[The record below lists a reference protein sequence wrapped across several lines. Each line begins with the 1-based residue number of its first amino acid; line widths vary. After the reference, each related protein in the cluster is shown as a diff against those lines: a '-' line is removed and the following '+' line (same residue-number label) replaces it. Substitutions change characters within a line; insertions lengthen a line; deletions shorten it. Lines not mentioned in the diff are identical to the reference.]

1 LPPTRE
7 TALLN
12 YSVNCFLSDQREISI
27 LLFYFENLF
36 MLGNS
41 EIFGTGFSLKSRAL
55 LKSLIPL

>member
-1 LPPTRE
+1 
-7 TALLN
+7 
-12 YSVNCFLSDQREISI
+12 
-27 LLFYFENLF
+27 